1 MKAFGIDELKS
12 HDVFE
17 FCYANKFP
25 HYWNEDSLYVEFDEF
40 IGLYPYLEKIVPNYK
55 CYAPQKVSREQWRKI
70 KSLLVDKEKY
80 ASFFVFLSMKIVT
93 FSPKRSSHTFLP
105 RGKSI
110 VERMRSYG
118 IVPEQDIVVNVSE

>member
-25 HYWNEDSLYVEFDEF
+25 HHWNDDSLYVEFDEF
-40 IGLYPYLEKIVPNYK
+40 IALYPYFEKIVPNFK

-70 KSLLVDKEKY
+70 KSLLVDKEIY
-80 ASFFVFLSMKIVT
+80 ASFFEIVDHWLGNSQCNSDY
-93 FSPKRSSHTFLP
+93 FW
-105 RGKSI
+105 I
-110 VERMRSYG
+110 YG
-118 IVPEQDIVVNVSE
+118 V